1 VAQGAECADEHSTQ
15 RCRSGQTGR
24 SRNACIGVLA
34 RPASTGSSALP
45 RLFRPAGPAVPA
57 GPAWSGANS
66 GAKYGNNVEFP
77 TRGSAEAVGRL
88 LAKIAHAYAVAEIGL
103 DRFNH
108 IFSASSATK
117 TPIFYII
124 SSAALPRRR

>member
-1 VAQGAECADEHSTQ
+1 
-15 RCRSGQTGR
+15 
-24 SRNACIGVLA
+24 
-34 RPASTGSSALP
+34 
-45 RLFRPAGPAVPA
+45 
-57 GPAWSGANS
+57 
-66 GAKYGNNVEFP
+66 VEFP

-108 IFSASSATK
+108 IFLASSATK

-124 SSAALPRRR
+124 SSAALPGRRR